1 MAYSKQ
7 ANYAGSMLQGA
18 GTGAAAGAAFGPWG
32 AAIGG
37 GVGLVA
43 GFFNAWAA
51 SEDEEDRKKILA
63 EAKQQLGANYSQ
75 LQGMINEYYANNES
89 IGSKEDINTYRK
101 LIGDYNPY
109 EFVYGEDTDGDGV
122 ADSIKEFDES
132 KFDVNNYYAPN
143 REALI
148 EKTGDAVQA
157 RAAGAGIGRGTGA
170 ANQIATAV
178 ADKNEDLYKDAL
190 AAMNQDRQFA
200 YNLWNAKIQQGQN
213 RLNQLKSAKDTQ
225 LSLYG
230 NLAED
235 YQNFQQSKLQTM
247 MDLDKQKMSNDLTLT
262 LASI

>member
-1 MAYSKQ
+1 M
-7 ANYAGSMLQGA
+7 ANYAGNMIQGA

-43 GFFNAWAA
+43 GFFSAWSEA
-51 SEDEEDRKKILA
+51 EDEKERQKIL
-63 EAKQQLGANYSQ
+63 EQAKQQLGANYSQ
-75 LQGMINEYYANNES
+75 LQGMINQYYADNKS
-89 IGSKEDINTYRK
+89 IGSKEDIDKYRQ

-122 ADSIKEFDES
+122 ADSVGEFDYDKSVED
-132 KFDVNNYYAPN
+132 FYAPN
-143 REALI
+143 RQAI
-148 EKTGDAVQA
+148 IDKTTEAVQHT
-157 RAAGAGIGRGTGA
+157 AAGAGIGRGTGA

-178 ADKNEDLYKDAL
+178 TDKNENLYKDAL
-190 AAMNQDRQFA
+190 NAYNQDRQFA
-200 YNLWNAKIQQGQN
+200 YNLWNSKANMGMQ